1 MVQEREI
8 QPRKIQEA
16 DLDSSVRRA
25 DSYPVPPRS
34 NNSGTPT
41 TDIASGL
48 ALLLSI
54 IAFFLSSYAVIQA
67 TSTRRA
73 IETAPPQNQ
82 NNGARS
88 SNSSSSITGPI
99 SRPMLP
105 FIAQNRFQSV
115 EPGKFMQP
123 TQDQAAEVELRSA
136 KRINSATANL
146 VNVQFQV
153 RRLDRPTNGTGD
165 LDLIKT
171 VALNTRTNERF
182 RAVQTSENQFIQLAS
197 LRPNATTTASVTLRV
212 PEDLDRIDL
221 EIPGVRVFRNV
232 PIG

>member
-8 QPRKIQEA
+8 QPRKIHEA

-25 DSYPVPPRS
+25 DPYSIPPRS
-34 NNSGTPT
+34 NSSGTPT

-48 ALLLSI
+48 ALLLSV
-54 IAFFLSSYAVIQA
+54 IAFFLSSYAAIQA

-88 SNSSSSITGPI
+88 NSSSAGPV

-115 EPGKFMQP
+115 EPGRFMQP

-136 KRINSATANL
+136 KRINSAAANL
-146 VNVQFQV
+146 VNVQLQI

-171 VALNTRTNERF
+171 IALNTRTNEKF
-182 RAVQTSENQFIQLAS
+182 RAVQTSDNQFIQLAS
-197 LRPNATTTASVTLRV
+197 LRPNTATTASVTLRV